1 MMQFD
6 SFVLFCLKQIM
17 GSSLWVITLGHPQKG
32 PIGDGD
38 FTQGSAT
45 VAQERLSDAP
55 QLMFRSCSRKKYE
68 STNQPIRKAKMNQ
81 NEQILFQSF
90 CIC

>member
-17 GSSLWVITLGHPQKG
+17 GSSWGHPQKG

-38 FTQGSAT
+38 FTQGSAV
-45 VAQERLSDAP
+45 VAQERLSFRCALT
-55 QLMFRSCSRKKYE
+55 QLMFRS
-68 STNQPIRKAKMNQ
+68 
-81 NEQILFQSF
+81 
-90 CIC
+90 